1 MTPAEQPPVEQ
12 YPILLN
18 LSDRKVVT
26 VGGGP
31 VAARRAMGLVTAGAD
46 VHVVAPF
53 ICEDIW
59 DVASEGALTVHVRE
73 FDVSDLDGTWLV
85 HTATGERSVDDLVAA
100 EAERRGL
107 WCVRADD
114 ASISSA
120 WTPAVARIGD
130 VVVAVNA
137 AADPRRAVH
146 LRNAIST
153 QLTQGLLPLRRQRPA
168 SGVGHV
174 ALVGGG
180 PGDPGL
186 VTTRGR
192 LLLAEAD

>member
-1 MTPAEQPPVEQ
+1 MTTPDSSPG
-12 YPILLN
+12 YPLL
-18 LSDRKVVT
+18 LDLTGRRAVVI
-26 VGGGP
+26 GGGP
-31 VAARRAMGLVTAGAD
+31 VAARRARGLVDAGAD

-59 DVASEGALTVHVRE
+59 DAAESGQLTVHVRE
-73 FDVSDLDGTWLV
+73 FAISDLDEAWLV
-85 HTATGERSVDDLVAA
+85 HTATGEQFTDDLVAE
-100 EAERRGL
+100 EANRRQL

-114 ASISSA
+114 AAKSSA

-137 AADPRRAVH
+137 GGDPRRAVSI
-146 LRNAIST
+146 RNAIDQQLST
-153 QLTQGLLPLRRQRPA
+153 GALPLRRQRSSAGPG
-168 SGVGHV
+168 SV

-186 VTTRGR
+186 ITTRGR
-192 LLLAEAD
+192 KLLAEADV